1 VKDKTHHRE
10 RLKIAKGKGKGKG
23 KEFTAEH
30 TETAEE
36 RPFR

>member
-10 RLKIAKGKGKGKG
+10 RLKIAKGKGKGK
-23 KEFTAEH
+23 EFTAED